1 METNMRLAAALQIVV
16 VWAVALFLVPAG
28 VAQVIHPDQMLGTF
42 SPQLESRPGDNPA
55 FTESAGGESDKMFE
69 SQMLAPEIETSGG
82 IDMKM
87 LKTPDSHD
95 AEEARESDRQS
106 SVSY

>member
-1 METNMRLAAALQIVV
+1 MDTNARLAAAFQIVV
-16 VWAVALFLVPAG
+16 GSAVALFLASSG
-28 VAQVIHPDQMLGTF
+28 MAQVIHPDQMLGTF
-42 SPQLESRPGDNPA
+42 LPKLESRPGDSPA
-55 FTESAGGESDKMFE
+55 VSESVGTETDKMFE
-69 SQMLAPEIETSGG
+69 SQMQVPENDASGG

-87 LKTPDSHD
+87 LKTPDNHD

>member
-1 METNMRLAAALQIVV
+1 MDTNARLAAAFQIVV
-16 VWAVALFLVPAG
+16 GSAVALFLASSG
-28 VAQVIHPDQMLGTF
+28 MAQVIHPDQMLGTF
-42 SPQLESRPGDNPA
+42 SPQLESRPGDSPA
-55 FTESAGGESDKMFE
+55 FSESVGTETDKPFE
-69 SQMLAPEIETSGG
+69 SQMLVPENEASGG

>member
-1 METNMRLAAALQIVV
+1 METNARLAAAFQIIVGS
-16 VWAVALFLVPAG
+16 AVALFLASG
-28 VAQVIHPDQMLGTF
+28 MGAQVIHPDQMLGTF
-42 SPQLESRPGDNPA
+42 SPQLESRPGESPA
-55 FTESAGGESDKMFE
+55 FSEPAWSEPDKRFE
-69 SQMLAPEIETSGG
+69 RQMLAPENETSGG
-82 IDMKM
+82 MDMKM

>member
-1 METNMRLAAALQIVV
+1 MDTNARLATAFQIVV
-16 VWAVALFLVPAG
+16 GLAVALFLAPSG
-28 VAQVIHPDQMLGTF
+28 TAQVIHPDQMLGTF
-42 SPQLESRPGDNPA
+42 SPQLESRPGDGPA
-55 FTESAGGESDKMFE
+55 FSESAGPESDKPVE
-69 SQMLAPEIETSGG
+69 SQMRVPENDVSGG

>member
-1 METNMRLAAALQIVV
+1 MDTNARLAAAFQIVAGS
-16 VWAVALFLVPAG
+16 AVALFLASVG
-28 VAQVIHPDQMLGTF
+28 LAQVIHPDQMLGTF
-42 SPQLESRPGDNPA
+42 SPQLESRPGDSPA
-55 FTESAGGESDKMFE
+55 FSESAGSEPDKTFE
-69 SQMLAPEIETSGG
+69 SQMLAPENETSGG
-82 IDMKM
+82 TDMKM

>member
-1 METNMRLAAALQIVV
+1 MDRNARLAAALQIVV
-16 VWAVALFLVPAG
+16 GSAAALFLASG
-28 VAQVIHPDQMLGTF
+28 GGAQVIHPDQMLGTF
-42 SPQLESRPGDNPA
+42 SPQLENRPGESPA
-55 FTESAGGESDKMFE
+55 FGEAAGSEPDQRFE
-69 SQMLAPEIETSGG
+69 SQMLAPDSDTSGG

>member
-16 VWAVALFLVPAG
+16 GWAVALFLVPAG

-55 FTESAGGESDKMFE
+55 FTESAG
-69 SQMLAPEIETSGG
+69 
-82 IDMKM
+82 
-87 LKTPDSHD
+87 
-95 AEEARESDRQS
+95 
-106 SVSY
+106 VSRTRCLRVRCWPRRSRRPVE

>member
-1 METNMRLAAALQIVV
+1 
-16 VWAVALFLVPAG
+16 
-28 VAQVIHPDQMLGTF
+28 
-42 SPQLESRPGDNPA
+42 
-55 FTESAGGESDKMFE
+55 MFE

>member
-1 METNMRLAAALQIVV
+1 MDTNTRLAAAFQIIVG
-16 VWAVALFLVPAG
+16 WAIALFLVPAG

-42 SPQLESRPGDNPA
+42 SPQSESRPGDSPA
-55 FTESAGGESDKMFE
+55 FTESAGAESDKMFE
-69 SQMLAPEIETSGG
+69 SQMLAPENETSGG
-82 IDMKM
+82 TDMKM